1 MQPCIGS
8 EVTVDAEKQ
17 RNRRKRG
24 DQMKLREG
32 MQELGMDVDVTL
44 NRFMNNENMYRKFLK
59 KTEDDPTYEELED
72 AVKRMD
78 YEIIERSAH
87 TLKGVAGNMGFDQ
100 LMNYCAALVADV
112 REKRFDDI
120 GDDFDHVQKEHT
132 KVVEVIRKIED

>member
-8 EVTVDAEKQ
+8 EVTVYAEEQ

-59 KTEDDPTYEELED
+59 KTEDDPTYEELKD

-78 YEIIERSAH
+78 YDIIERSAH
-87 TLKGVAGNMGFDQ
+87 TLKGVAGNMGFGQ
-100 LMNYCAALVADV
+100 LMNYCAALVTDV
-112 REKRFDDI
+112 REERFDDI
-120 GDDFDHVQKEHT
+120 GDDFDLVQDEYT